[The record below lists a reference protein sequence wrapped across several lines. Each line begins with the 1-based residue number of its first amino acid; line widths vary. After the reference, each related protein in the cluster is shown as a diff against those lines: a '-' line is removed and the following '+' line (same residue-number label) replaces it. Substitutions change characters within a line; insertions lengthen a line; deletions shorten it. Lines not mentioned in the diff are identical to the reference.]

1 MSPMLAAVAAAA
13 AIAAPG
19 ATDVGTGQTLLQL
32 RPEATCTDG
41 VLLARAGATAISPEL
56 RIYRLPS
63 AAARR
68 LLPGLRARGAV
79 QNVEAERRVEPLAT
93 FSDPLS
99 PNEWW
104 RAAVGAAGLDPP
116 GPGTPVTIVDSG
128 IDLSHPE
135 FASRP
140 DTTLLNAQVPGYG
153 GRHGTAVASLV
164 GAPANGIGIVGIYP
178 QVALRSWDAAVADEG
193 RELAV
198 GDIVAGIS
206 AASRAGVGVINLSL
220 GSGDRSASIEQAVN
234 EAVRRGSL
242 VVAAS
247 GNDGDEGNP
256 LTYPAALPHVLTV
269 AATNRAN
276 AVAGFSSRS
285 RYVDLAAPGEDITV
299 AWTPPP
305 GYQPGDGTSFAA
317 PLVSGA
323 AAWVWT
329 VRPELDNTQ
338 LFEILRRSTKDI
350 GAPGRDLDSGF
361 GLLDVGAAL
370 TAEAP
375 VEDPLEPN
383 EDIDDVRPGFG
394 LAALT
399 TRSLGRALVTA
410 RLDLWEDP
418 RDVYRVWQPAGR
430 RLVVSTGAEEDVDV
444 AVWSQA
450 AFSVAQQAGPERLA
464 VSARVGTGNERTRVP
479 VSKRGRWV
487 YVAVTRGRGIVEAE
501 YRLGVTPR

>member
-1 MSPMLAAVAAAA
+1 MSPLLAAVAAAA

-19 ATDVGTGQTLLQL
+19 ATDDETGQTLLQL
-32 RPEATCTDG
+32 RPAAACTDA
-41 VLLARAGATAISPEL
+41 VLLAQAGATVVSPEL
-56 RIYRLPS
+56 RMYRVPS
-63 AAARR
+63 SVARR
-68 LLPGLRARGAV
+68 IVPELRQHGAL
-79 QNVEAERRVEPLAT
+79 QTVERERRVGSLAT

-99 PNEWW
+99 ANEWW
-104 RAAVGAAGLDPP
+104 RAAVDAEVVDPP
-116 GPGTPVTIVDSG
+116 GPGIPVTIVDSG

-140 DTTLLNAQVPGYG
+140 DTEVLNPQVPEFG

-164 GAPANGIGIVGIYP
+164 GAPANGVGMVGIYP
-178 QVALRSWDAAVADEG
+178 QAVLRSWDAAVADEG

-198 GDIVAGIS
+198 GDIVAGIA
-206 AASRAGVGVINLSL
+206 AASRAGTGVINLSL
-220 GSGDRSASIEQAVN
+220 GSSERSASIEQAVN

-247 GNDGDEGNP
+247 GNDGEEGNP

-269 AATNRAN
+269 GATNRADV
-276 AVAGFSSRS
+276 VASFSSRS
-285 RYVDLAAPGEDITV
+285 RYVDLAAPGDGVTV

-305 GYQPGDGTSFAA
+305 SYQTGDGTSFSA

-338 LFEILRRSTKDI
+338 LFEVLRRSARDI
-350 GAPGRDLDSGF
+350 GPPGRDLDSGF
-361 GLLDVGAAL
+361 GVLDVAAAL
-370 TAEAP
+370 VADPPAK
-375 VEDPLEPN
+375 DPLEPN

-399 TRSLGRALVTA
+399 TKTLGRALVTA

-418 RDVYRVWQPAGR
+418 RDVYRVWQTAGR
-430 RLVVSTGAEEDVDV
+430 ALVVSTGSPEDVDV

-464 VSARVGTGNERTRVP
+464 VSARPGTGNERVRVQP
-479 VSKRGRWV
+479 VKRGRWV